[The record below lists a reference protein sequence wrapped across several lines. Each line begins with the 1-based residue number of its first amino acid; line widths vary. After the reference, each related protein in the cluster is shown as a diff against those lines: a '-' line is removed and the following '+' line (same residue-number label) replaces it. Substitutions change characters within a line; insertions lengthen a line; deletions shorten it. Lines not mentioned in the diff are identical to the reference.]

1 MALGIWLH
9 PPTYADYGEAC
20 DKQVTVT
27 GRVYAKEFQK
37 WGDSHIL
44 LLYIAPSALMYE
56 NRKIPYYDNF
66 ICRME
71 EESVQPF
78 IGSNV
83 TVTGV
88 LTEPEEATNPGQFN
102 AQLYYATLDISAHIN
117 KAKVLREEVRAFD
130 LREILWQLRCRLSEG
145 IDGIFAQE
153 DAGILKAMLL
163 GDKSALSADIKALY
177 KKSGILHILAI
188 SGLHISFLGMGL
200 KQLLY
205 KLRLPKKPALL
216 LCAVVMILYGIMVG
230 MPVSAFRAVFMF
242 LLNLLAEWTGRTY
255 DGKTALAL
263 SAILLLLK
271 QPLYII
277 NAGFL
282 LSFLAVTAILY
293 LKPLLQP
300 PLFLFWKNLSNR
312 ITARL
317 DGLTTSLAILF
328 FTLPVQLY
336 FYYETTVYAP
346 LFNLLVLPLT
356 GLLLVLAAG
365 AVCVWWLL
373 SFLPFLP
380 FLPFLSKTAA
390 VLAHGI
396 LWTYENVG
404 KTISAMPGAILTVGA
419 PKLWQIV
426 CYFVLLS
433 LVLLVK
439 KLAWRYRVGLLCGA
453 FLLMLLPHKPTFVI
467 TMLDVGQGQCVC
479 VQLPNGETWLYDG
492 GSLDKSQ
499 VGEYRLMPYL
509 KSQGINKLSAVF
521 LSHGDADHINGIREV
536 LEDAEIAIELL
547 VLPLTEKQNVYRTKS
562 LYEEGSYGERLYGER
577 GYGEGIYNMENG
589 IGELAALAASR
600 RIPILW
606 LEEGMA
612 WESAGVSV
620 QCLHPGGDAYNNGT
634 LSIIENG
641 NEGSMVLYLTY
652 GNFSMLLTGDVEK
665 AGEDVLLAELQEKGI
680 ENVTVL
686 QVAHH
691 GSKNASSAGFL
702 EQVAP
707 RIALIS
713 CGKDNSYGHPHEEVL
728 ERLLQVGCKVLTTVD
743 CGAVEIQVG
752 QTSTGQAS
760 TEQME
765 VGAAEQKIIIRTWK

>member
-1 MALGIWLH
+1 MKRPLCALCMVLVVCVALGIWLH
-9 PPTYADYGEAC
+9 PPTYADYGEVC
-20 DKQVTVT
+20 DRQVTVT

-56 NRKIPYYDNF
+56 NQKVPYYDNF

-102 AQLYYATLDISAHIN
+102 AQLYYATLDISAYIN
-117 KAKVLREEVRAFD
+117 KAKLLREEVRAFD

-145 IDGIFAQE
+145 IDGIFDQE

-200 KQLLY
+200 KRFLY

-216 LCAVVMILYGIMVG
+216 FCGVIMILYGIMVG

-282 LSFLAVTAILY
+282 LSFLAVAAILY

-300 PLFLFWKNLSNR
+300 PMFLFGENLSNR
-312 ITARL
+312 ITVRL

-346 LFNLLVLPLT
+346 LFNLFVLPLT
-356 GLLLVLAAG
+356 GILLTLATG
-365 AVCVWWLL
+365 SLCVGWL
-373 SFLPFLP
+373 
-380 FLPFLSKTAA
+380 LPFLSKAAA
-390 VLAHGI
+390 VLVHGI
-396 LWTYENVG
+396 LWAYESGG
-404 KTISAMPGAILTVGA
+404 KAISAMTGAILTVGA

-439 KLAWRYRVGLLCGA
+439 KLVWRYRVGLLCGA
-453 FLLMLLPHKPTFVI
+453 FLFMLLPHKSAFVI
-467 TMLDVGQGQCVC
+467 TMLDVGQGQCIC
-479 VQLPNGETWLYDG
+479 VQLSNGETWLYDG
-492 GSLDKSQ
+492 GSLDKSK

-547 VLPLTEKQNVYRTKS
+547 VLPLTEKQNVYRVEST
-562 LYEEGSYGERLYGER
+562 YGEGSYD
-577 GYGEGIYNMENG
+577 EGIYQVENG
-589 IGELAALAASR
+589 LGELVALAASR

-620 QCLHPGGDAYNNGT
+620 QCLHPGGDVHGNSA
-634 LSIIENG
+634 LSTIENG

-665 AGEDVLLAELQEKGI
+665 AGEAALLTALQEKGI
-680 ENVTVL
+680 EKVTVL

-691 GSKNASSAGFL
+691 GSKNASSARFL

-707 RIALIS
+707 QIALIS
-713 CGKDNSYGHPHEEVL
+713 CGKDNSYGHPHKEVL
-728 ERLLQVGCKVLTTVD
+728 ERLREVGCKVLTTVD

-752 QTSTGQAS
+752 QVSTGQ
-760 TEQME
+760 ME
-765 VGAAEQKIIIRTWK
+765 AGTAEQKIIIRTWK